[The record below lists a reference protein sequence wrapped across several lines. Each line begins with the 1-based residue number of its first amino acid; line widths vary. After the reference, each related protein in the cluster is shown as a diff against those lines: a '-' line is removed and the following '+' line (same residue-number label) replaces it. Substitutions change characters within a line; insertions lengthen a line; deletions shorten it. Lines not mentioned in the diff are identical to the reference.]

1 MKTKLLSLLL
11 MLVMLASLAA
21 CGGPD
26 QAGQEGAEGSP
37 KEESCK
43 RAVKPWSLSQ
53 GGHIDRDCDDG

>member
-26 QAGQEGAEGSP
+26 QAGQGGAKAHP
-37 KEESCK
+37 KRRSCK
-43 RAVKPWSLSQ
+43 KAVKPWSLFARRPYWQ
-53 GGHIDRDCDDG
+53 RP

>member
-26 QAGQEGAEGSP
+26 QARQGGAEGSP
-37 KEESCK
+37 KEEK
-43 RAVKPWSLSQ
+43 LQKAVKPWSLFVRRPYWQ
-53 GGHIDRDCDDG
+53 RP

>member
-26 QAGQEGAEGSP
+26 QARQGGAEGSP
-37 KEESCK
+37 KEEK
-43 RAVKPWSLSQ
+43 L
-53 GGHIDRDCDDG
+53 